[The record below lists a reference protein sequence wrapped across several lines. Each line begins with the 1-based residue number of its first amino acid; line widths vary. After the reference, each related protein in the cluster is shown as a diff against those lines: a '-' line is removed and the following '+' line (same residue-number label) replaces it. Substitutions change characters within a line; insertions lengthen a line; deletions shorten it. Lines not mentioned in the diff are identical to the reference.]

1 VKDNTREKVFKS
13 CAFLIVITI
22 LIGGWFMIRHPLQ
35 RRAGLEAR
43 DKELAESIETK
54 RQEIAKLL
62 ENQRRFKT
70 DADFIETIA
79 RQNRRVFPGELIF
92 IFQD

>member
-1 VKDNTREKVFKS
+1 MKDNTREKVFKF

-22 LIGGWFMIRHPLQ
+22 LAGGGFMIRHPLQ
-35 RRAGLEAR
+35 RRSGLEAR
-43 DKELAESIETK
+43 DRELAESIETK

-70 DADFIETIA
+70 DSDFIETIA